1 MPPRWLPSFA
11 PATNDSSRS
20 APATLRQRWMFAQSL
35 RGYCYADDPGPGD
48 RRTGDIVADDP
59 LIPALLEQL
68 QAMRAAERDIFGS
81 LEPAV
86 RDRPI
91 RPNDWSPKDHQAH
104 LTAWKQIQSERIRAN
119 RRGEDAPFIGR
130 ETDEVNAE
138 LQATRAGW
146 AWPQIVAEAD
156 EVSARLEEE
165 IRAAGSVML
174 VDSGGLIG
182 GIFGNGSSHAMTHF
196 GWLLEAD
203 IGVDAGSVAA
213 FVDDQERL
221 LNVDGLPDADRGVGL
236 YNLAC
241 AHAVARRLDRA
252 RSILRGAFRL
262 RPDLAEFAK
271 QDPDLVE
278 LRDELPS
285 LVT

>member
-1 MPPRWLPSFA
+1 M
-11 PATNDSSRS
+11 
-20 APATLRQRWMFAQSL
+20 
-35 RGYCYADDPGPGD
+35 ADD
-48 RRTGDIVADDP
+48 T
-59 LIPALLEQL
+59 LIAALIKQL

-81 LEPAV
+81 LDPEI
-86 RDRPI
+86 RDGPM

-104 LTAWKQIQSERIRAN
+104 LTAWKGIQAERIRAN
-119 RRGEDAPFIGR
+119 RRGEDPPFIGR

-138 LQATRAGW
+138 LQATRAEW

-203 IGVDAGSVAA
+203 IGVDAAKVAGFA
-213 FVDDQERL
+213 DDQERL

-241 AHAVARRLDRA
+241 AYAVAGRLDRA
-252 RSILRGAFRL
+252 RPLLPVAFRL
-262 RPDLAEFAK
+262 RPDLAEFARE
-271 QDPDLVE
+271 DPDLVA
-278 LRDELPS
+278 LRDELPVLS
-285 LVT
+285 RVADTKPAE